1 MRILHVANHCGKAN
15 GNVNVAVDIAC
26 CQSKLGHEVA
36 FASSGGDF
44 VTLMQDCG
52 VTHFDVPQPHHGFVP
67 FAFPLATV
75 GLWGAIAKFRPDV
88 VHLHMAAHNICLQP
102 LRLFGLKTV
111 TTVHNE
117 FDKTVWIMGL
127 ADRVISVS
135 KAGAEAMRE
144 RGVPAERSRIIL
156 NGPVNS
162 ARLPATFSPKA
173 LEHPAIVSI
182 CGLHDRK
189 GVSDLVTAFAMV
201 RKHHPSARL
210 HILGEGPQKDKYVAL
225 AEALGVSEG
234 VDFAGFQ
241 SDPRAY
247 LYAADIFVLASHAD
261 PGPLVIAEARRAGL
275 GIVATAVDGIPEM
288 LDFGTAGVL
297 VPPKSPEA
305 LSQAILEFIE
315 DVSKLSEF
323 GARAAENTERFT
335 IERVCRDLDGVYAEL
350 TSQA

>member
-156 NGPVNS
+156 N
-162 ARLPATFSPKA
+162 
-173 LEHPAIVSI
+173 IV
-182 CGLHDRK
+182 
-189 GVSDLVTAFAMV
+189 
-201 RKHHPSARL
+201 
-210 HILGEGPQKDKYVAL
+210 
-225 AEALGVSEG
+225 
-234 VDFAGFQ
+234 
-241 SDPRAY
+241 
-247 LYAADIFVLASHAD
+247 VLASHAD

-315 DVSKLSEF
+315 DGSKLSEF